1 LKLRHQN
8 LKGLKRKDGIL
19 TKCPIFDNQKKN
31 MKIEVSNGEIIDKL
45 TIIQIKLER
54 ISDSSKL
61 ANLKKEFDI
70 LKDAAA
76 KIIDVKHPLYLSLY
90 KVNCELWDIEDH
102 IRDLERRKDFGNDFV
117 ETARS
122 VYFKNDLR
130 SEIKREINILTSS
143 GLIEE
148 KSYEKY

>member
-1 LKLRHQN
+1 
-8 LKGLKRKDGIL
+8 
-19 TKCPIFDNQKKN
+19 

-54 ISDSSKL
+54 IKDDAKL
-61 ANLKKEFDI
+61 KNLRREFDI
-70 LKDAAA
+70 LTEAASS
-76 KIIDVKHPLYLSLY
+76 ILSTSDPLYKSLY
-90 KVNCELWDIEDH
+90 DVNCELWDIEDH
-102 IRDLERRKDFGNDFV
+102 IRDLERNKDFGKDFT

-122 VYFKNDLR
+122 VYIKNDRR
-130 SEIKREINILTSS
+130 SEIKRMINIKTSS

>member
-1 LKLRHQN
+1 
-8 LKGLKRKDGIL
+8 
-19 TKCPIFDNQKKN
+19 

-54 ISDSSKL
+54 ISDESKL
-61 ANLKKEFDI
+61 VNLRKEFAELQDVTRSI
-70 LKDAAA
+70 LDQA
-76 KIIDVKHPLYLSLY
+76 DDLY
-90 KVNCELWDIEDH
+90 KALYAVNCELWDIEDH
-102 IRDLERRKDFGNDFV
+102 IRDLERRKDFGSDFI

-122 VYFKNDLR
+122 VYFKNDKR
-130 SEIKREINILTSS
+130 ADIKRQINIKTSS